1 MNSLE
6 MKKRAF
12 MAAVTRN
19 YGFVRVKSGA
29 LPLTLES
36 CIRANLINYKI
47 SGNVGT
53 NLFNM
58 NLITNSNYEIH
69 PDENYIDVKA
79 YSITAMSPSNFIV
92 MSGLKAG
99 DTVTT
104 ARTKEVIQEGEGS
117 NGAWGRVTLLSKV
130 SGVSSVVLCDVNE
143 NMGTVTIPDDFNPN
157 NYYGLVIYGMNKTDA
172 ILRIH
177 NLQIV
182 KGSYTEETMP
192 EYEPYK
198 RVGDLDSASGK
209 YKIPVTVSGKNLIP
223 YPYTTAAG
231 NVMPITQT
239 LNGVTF
245 TINDDRSITVNG
257 TATNTVYY
265 HILSLTGT
273 SALNLPAAKYYFF
286 DNCDSVSSPRR
297 FSIQAKKWVDGSFQ
311 YVLTLSDGNGVF
323 NLTGL
328 DFNRIWC
335 VLVISAGDTFD
346 NVTFKPQLELG
357 ETATEYEPYKEPQT
371 TNIFVSAPL
380 KIGESIE
387 YKTDNLPDIAVSD
400 GTNIISVGTEV
411 SPSAFEAEYYS
422 NIKEE

>member
-6 MKKRAF
+6 IKKRAF

-19 YGFVRVKSGA
+19 YGFVRVKSGS

-69 PDENYIDVKA
+69 PDENYFDVKA
-79 YSITAMSPSNFIV
+79 YSITAMSPSNFMI

-104 ARTKEVIQEGEGS
+104 SRTKEVIQEGEGNS
-117 NGAWGRVTLLSKV
+117 LGAWGRVTLLSKV
-130 SGVSSVVLCDVNE
+130 SGVSSVVLCDTNE
-143 NMGTVTIPDDFNPN
+143 NIGTVTIPDDFNPN
-157 NYYGLVIYGMNKTDA
+157 NYYGLVIYGINKTDS

-177 NLQIV
+177 NMQIV

-198 RVGDLDSASGK
+198 CVGDLDSASGK
-209 YKIPVTVSGKNLIP
+209 YKIPVTVSGENL
-223 YPYTTAAG
+223 
-231 NVMPITQT
+231 
-239 LNGVTF
+239 
-245 TINDDRSITVNG
+245 S
-257 TATNTVYY
+257 NT
-265 HILSLTGT
+265 
-273 SALNLPAAKYYFF
+273 
-286 DNCDSVSSPRR
+286 
-297 FSIQAKKWVDGSFQ
+297 
-311 YVLTLSDGNGVF
+311 
-323 NLTGL
+323 
-328 DFNRIWC
+328 
-335 VLVISAGDTFD
+335 
-346 NVTFKPQLELG
+346 
-357 ETATEYEPYKEPQT
+357 QT
-371 TNIFVSAPL
+371 TNIFISAPL

-387 YKTDNLPDIAVSD
+387 YKTDNLPDIALSD

-422 NIKEE
+422 NIEEE